1 MKWQLPMAMVL
12 GSIQDEHTFSTFE
25 LHEDKILQLIDKTSA
40 TCSWYEV
47 SIFLQPSELSLQC
60 CMSDS

>member
-1 MKWQLPMAMVL
+1 MAMVL
-12 GSIQDEHTFSTFE
+12 GSMQYEHTFSTFN
-25 LHEDKILQLIDKTSA
+25 LHEDKIVQLIDNTSA

-47 SIFLQPSELSLQC
+47 PIFLPPSELSLQC